1 MLRRDFLKAI
11 TASMSVAML
20 PNPVLAAI
28 NSKALNNNI
37 GQYGNLL
44 ILVELKGGNDGFNT
58 VIPFTNSAYY
68 QLRPKIAIPRDS
80 VLQLT
85 PSIGLNPA
93 LQALMPAWQA
103 NELAVLQGIGYPDA
117 SLSHFRSIEVWDTA
131 SKSNEYLEDGWLGR
145 AFEKS
150 PPPKSFAA
158 DGVVMGSPEIGP
170 LLSSAART
178 IVLSDEAQ
186 FKRQAKLASS
196 TEQTGNKAMQHVLK
210 IENDILQAAGK
221 LGSDVVIKTEF
232 PKHSFG
238 NICKNACQ
246 LAAQQSPVAAI
257 RLTLSG
263 FDTHQ
268 NQVGAQANLLKQL
281 AEGLS
286 ALRAG
291 LIETNRWNSTLIMT
305 YAEFGRRAKE
315 NQSGGTDHGTANM
328 HFALGG
334 KVRGGLLGEYPNL
347 TSLDG
352 VGNVR
357 HTLDFRSV
365 YASVL
370 QQWWGADSLAVL
382 GENFKPIEQ
391 LIKA

>member
-11 TASMSVAML
+11 TAGISVALL
-20 PNPVLAAI
+20 PSRIFA
-28 NSKALNNNI
+28 ALNNSS
-37 GQYGNLL
+37 GQYSNLL
-44 ILVELKGGNDGFNT
+44 ILVELKGGNDGMNT

-68 QLRPKIAIPRDS
+68 QLRPKIAIARDT
-80 VLQLT
+80 VLQLSQ
-85 PSIGLNPA
+85 SIGLNPA
-93 LQALMPAWQA
+93 LQALMPIWHAK
-103 NELAVLQGIGYPDA
+103 ELAVLQGVGYPDA
-117 SLSHFRSIEVWDTA
+117 SLSHFRSIEIWDTA
-131 SKSNEYLEDGWLGR
+131 SKANEYLEDGWLGR
-145 AFEKS
+145 TFEKM
-150 PPPKSFAA
+150 PPPQDFAA

-170 LLSSAART
+170 MLGSTART
-178 IVLSDEAQ
+178 IVMADEAQ
-186 FKRQAKLASS
+186 FKRQAKLASHAD
-196 TEQTGNKAMQHVLK
+196 QAGNKAMQHVLR
-210 IENDILQAAGK
+210 IENDILQAASK
-221 LGSDVVIKTEF
+221 LGGDVILKTEF
-232 PKHSFG
+232 PIHAFG
-238 NICKNACQ
+238 KVCKNACQ
-246 LAAQQSPVAAI
+246 LAAQTSPVAAI
-257 RLTLSG
+257 RLTLTG

-268 NQVGAQANLLKQL
+268 NQVGAQTNLLKQL

-347 TSLDG
+347 NSLDG

-357 HTLDFRSV
+357 HTVDFRSA

-382 GENFKPIEQ
+382 GGNFKPLE

>member
-1 MLRRDFLKAI
+1 MLRRDFLKAA
-11 TASMSVAML
+11 TASMSVALL
-20 PNPVLAAI
+20 PKPVLAA
-28 NSKALNNNI
+28 LNNSS
-37 GQYGNLL
+37 QYNNLF

-58 VIPFTNSAYY
+58 VIPFANSAYY
-68 QLRPKIAIPRDS
+68 QLRPKIAIPRDQ
-80 VLQLT
+80 VLQLSQ
-85 PSIGLNPA
+85 SIGLNPA
-93 LQALMPAWQA
+93 LKALMPIWQA
-103 NELAVLQGIGYPDA
+103 NELGVLQGVGYPDA
-117 SLSHFRSIEVWDTA
+117 SLSHFRSIEILDTA

-150 PPPKSFAA
+150 PPPQAFVA

-170 LLSSAART
+170 MIGATSRT
-178 IVLSDEAQ
+178 IVLASEAQ
-186 FKRQAKLASS
+186 FKRQAKLASHAD
-196 TEQTGNKAMQHVLK
+196 QAGNKAMQHVLRV
-210 IENDILQAAGK
+210 ENDILQAASK
-221 LGSDVVIKTEF
+221 LGSDVVLKTEF
-232 PKHSFG
+232 PKHAFG

-246 LAAQQSPVAAI
+246 LAAQKSPVAAI

-268 NQVGAQANLLKQL
+268 NQVNMHANLLTQL

-347 TSLDG
+347 NSLDS

-357 HTLDFRSV
+357 HTLDFRSI

-382 GENFKPIEQ
+382 GGNFKPVE
-391 LIKA
+391 LVKT